1 MFRYP
6 TKLPLIVERFRR
18 ENKLGDIDKVKW
30 LVPFEMTVLQMSI
43 ILKQRMNVQVTQEF
57 FLLID
62 GKYEITSNLLLF
74 DNLFSL
80 TLNLNFILFSE

>member
-74 DNLFSL
+74 DNLFLL
-80 TLNLNFILFSE
+80 TLTLNFILFSE